1 MWRDK
6 DIYDPVSAH
15 CLAQYTSTKHTNT
28 WPSLQYR
35 KKLFKKGKKNHNK
48 SGHIHN
54 CLCLSMDWSLNIF
67 HQKHA

>member
-28 WPSLQYR
+28 SPSLQYR
-35 KKLFKKGKKNHNK
+35 KNYLKKVKKITINLV
-48 SGHIHN
+48 IFTTAFA
-54 CLCLSMDWSLNIF
+54 SLWTGL
-67 HQKHA
+67 